1 MSVYIDP
8 AGMRAIGFGI
18 RVAKAAFTLPATT
31 TGGLFTVS
39 GGRIILTSIIGEVT
53 TQVQAQAN
61 AINLVAT
68 PTTGTVNDLSAT
80 VESNGAIVGTLLG
93 ITGLAADAMVKST
106 GGGISNLRNPVVVA
120 IGTIGLKTAA
130 TNTGATKWVMTY
142 IPLDDAAT
150 VAAV

>member
-8 AGMRAIGFGI
+8 AAMRAIGFGI
-18 RVAKAAFTLPATT
+18 RVSKAAFTLPATT
-31 TGGLFTVS
+31 TGGVFTVS
-39 GGRIILTSIIGEVT
+39 GGRILLTSIVGEVT

-61 AINLVAT
+61 AVQLVAT
-68 PTTGTVNDLSAT
+68 PTVGTVNDLSAT

-106 GGGISNLRNPVVVA
+106 GGAVSNLRNPIIVA
-120 IGTIGLKTAA
+120 AGVIGLKTAA